1 MKYKNLFALACVA
14 TLSVA
19 TLVGCSTTNK
29 STKSTEGTS
38 AEANKQNNEAGSEL
52 RFMWWGG
59 ETRHKATVDALELY
73 KEAKPNVT
81 VKTEYSGWDGYFD
94 KLTTQLAAGTG
105 PDVVQMSYTNVSEY
119 VAREQLAPLDE
130 YIEKGLIDVSNLS
143 QATLDMYRI
152 DGKLYAIP
160 AGVST
165 SLLFYNK
172 DYFDQAGVEYPTD
185 SWTWEDYME
194 AARKLTMDTNGDGEI
209 DVWGTAYLEDPAGAD
224 ITFKKY
230 VYERGGKL
238 WSDDLKS
245 VAFNSA
251 EGLAAVEFIK
261 KPLEEGIMPPL
272 EITASNPQNVD
283 DFQTQRVAM
292 IIHYSPITQAYISA
306 GLNFG
311 IERTPKGLEKEAFWI
326 NPSMVYSITK
336 DTKAPEAAA
345 ELINFMVN
353 NEEAGNIL
361 ALERGVPSNSV
372 IRGNIVQTLS
382 DAEKRMFECIEKST
396 SDDVANEPFP
406 AGYMEIH
413 ALFKRE
419 FENMMY
425 GKYTPQEL
433 LDVLES
439 ESNKIL
445 QKFYK

>member
-1 MKYKNLFALACVA
+1 MLNLQLFALACVA

-94 KLTTQLAAGTG
+94 KLTT
-105 PDVVQMSYTNVSEY
+105 
-119 VAREQLAPLDE
+119 DE

-292 IIHYSPITQAYISA
+292 IIHYSPIT
-306 GLNFG
+306 
-311 IERTPKGLEKEAFWI
+311 
-326 NPSMVYSITK
+326 
-336 DTKAPEAAA
+336 
-345 ELINFMVN
+345 
-353 NEEAGNIL
+353 
-361 ALERGVPSNSV
+361 
-372 IRGNIVQTLS
+372 
-382 DAEKRMFECIEKST
+382 
-396 SDDVANEPFP
+396 
-406 AGYMEIH
+406 
-413 ALFKRE
+413 
-419 FENMMY
+419 
-425 GKYTPQEL
+425 
-433 LDVLES
+433 
-439 ESNKIL
+439 
-445 QKFYK
+445 

>member
-1 MKYKNLFALACVA
+1 MKKKKVFVLLCVA
-14 TLSVA
+14 LLSITVLA
-19 TLVGCSTTNK
+19 GCSSANKKEGTTETTNK
-29 STKSTEGTS
+29 QGTKTNSDI
-38 AEANKQNNEAGSEL
+38 

-73 KEAKPNVT
+73 KGINPDIT

-94 KLTTQLAAGTG
+94 KLTTQLAASTG
-105 PDVVQMSYTNVSEY
+105 PDIVQLSYTNVSEY
-119 VAREQLAPLDE
+119 VARKQLVPLDE
-130 YIEKGLIDVSNLS
+130 YIEKGIIDVSKLS
-143 QATLDMYRI
+143 EATLDMYRI

-185 SWTWEDYME
+185 SWTWEDYMK
-194 AARKLTMDTNGDGEI
+194 AAKELTMDTDGDGKI
-209 DVWGTAYLEDPAGAD
+209 DVWGTAYMEDPAGAD
-224 ITFKKY
+224 LTFKKY

-245 VAFNSA
+245 VKFNSP

-261 KPLEEGIMPPL
+261 KPLDESIMPPM

-283 DFQTQRVAM
+283 DFQTKRVAM
-292 IIHYSPITQAYISA
+292 IIHYSPITQAYMSA

-311 IERTPKGLEKEAFWI
+311 IERTPKGMEKEAFWI

-336 DTKAPEAAA
+336 DSKSPEASA
-345 ELINFMVN
+345 ELINFLVN
-353 NEEAGNIL
+353 NEEAGDIL
-361 ALERGVPSNSV
+361 ALERGVPSNGL
-372 IRGNIVQTLS
+372 IRSRLVNTLS
-382 DAEKRMFECIEKST
+382 DAEIKMFECIEKST
-396 SDDVANEPFP
+396 SDDISNEPFP

-425 GKYTPQEL
+425 GKYTSQEF
-433 LDVLES
+433 LDVVEA
-439 ESNKIL
+439 ECNKIL
-445 QKFYK
+445 QKFYE